1 LAKRASLLRAPLLG
15 YVRGVQPRVSSPA
28 KHERAQTVVRWLVVA
43 SAALI
48 LYGSLFPFRFDA
60 PVDANLGDLLTGLRF
75 QRTSRGDLVA
85 NLLLYMP
92 LGLCLMLALPIRWS
106 RFIVLAW
113 TVVAG
118 TALSTAIELLQF
130 YSPMRVS
137 SLTDVVINAIGTL
150 AGALA
155 AIIYLEL
162 GSTLRIPG
170 IAAGRPEP
178 VPLGVLLLWLA
189 FRLAPFVPTID
200 WQKYKDAVKPLFL
213 EPSFGVLDTFRYV
226 VGWLVVG
233 YTVRQLWRREYAL
246 FALLAIVGIVLAG
259 RIVVVGKVLV
269 ASELLALAICIPLA
283 AVIVANPDRLRTAL
297 LAALLAATVV
307 LHGLKPF
314 ELLAQ
319 PQEFSWVPFKNSLS
333 DSLEVNYSV
342 LLEKCFWYF
351 SLVWLLARR
360 GSGVGRAAL
369 ATAALL
375 GAIEAAQLWLPGRSA
390 EITDPL
396 LALAAGV
403 LLALLGTRPAT
414 SIRLPK

>member
-1 LAKRASLLRAPLLG
+1 
-15 YVRGVQPRVSSPA
+15 VQPVA
-28 KHERAQTVVRWLVVA
+28 RWLALA
-43 SAALI
+43 SVLLI
-48 LYGSLFPFRFDA
+48 LYGSLFPFRFA
-60 PVDANLGDLLTGLRF
+60 ALGDVGFDELLASLRF
-75 QRTSRGDLVA
+75 ERTSRGDLVA

-92 LGLCLMLALPIRWS
+92 LGLCLVLAWPARW
-106 RFIVLAW
+106 RRVAALAW
-113 TVVAG
+113 TVFAG
-118 TALSTAIELLQF
+118 TALSVAVELLQV
-130 YSPMRVS
+130 YASSRVS

-150 AGALA
+150 AGSLI

-162 GSTLRIPG
+162 GTTLRIPG

-200 WQKYKDAVKPLFL
+200 WQKYKDAVKPLLFDP
-213 EPSFGVLDTFRYV
+213 EIGVLDTFRYL

-246 FALLAIVGIVLAG
+246 FAALAIVAIVIAG

-269 ASELLALAICIPLA
+269 APEVVALLLCIPLA
-283 AVIVANPDRLRTAL
+283 ALFVAFPDRRRTAL
-297 LAALLAATVV
+297 LAMLLSATIVV
-307 LHGLKPF
+307 QGLEPF

-319 PQEFSWVPFKNSLS
+319 AQQFSWVPFKNSLS

-351 SLVWLLARR
+351 SLVWLLTRR
-360 GSGVGRAAL
+360 SWSIPGAAL

-375 GAIEAAQLWLPGRSA
+375 GAIEVAQLWLPGRSA

-396 LALAAGV
+396 LALIAGM
-403 LLALLGTRPAT
+403 LLALLGANSTS
-414 SIRLPK
+414 SIRLPSHR